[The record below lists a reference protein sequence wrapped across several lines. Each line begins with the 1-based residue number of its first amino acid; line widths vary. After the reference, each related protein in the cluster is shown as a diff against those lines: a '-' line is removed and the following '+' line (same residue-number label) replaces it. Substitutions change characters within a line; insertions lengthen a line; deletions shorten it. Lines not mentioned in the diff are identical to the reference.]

1 MVVAG
6 LAELKEALTCVVQT
20 PKTVVSGVTRPV
32 LLIVAQVGVAEFQR
46 TFPVKSFVE
55 PSLKV
60 PVADI
65 CRVCTGLAVMVGVCG
80 PIANDDRVGLTKK
93 PVHPT
98 AKASDTKTLA
108 ERRLR
113 RELRMSQNP

>member
-1 MVVAG
+1 
-6 LAELKEALTCVVQT
+6 
-20 PKTVVSGVTRPV
+20 
-32 LLIVAQVGVAEFQR
+32 
-46 TFPVKSFVE
+46 
-55 PSLKV
+55 
-60 PVADI
+60 
-65 CRVCTGLAVMVGVCG
+65 MVGVCG